1 MALDKI
7 GADGIGNNVV
17 ALHHCDWYTD
27 ATGLDAG
34 ALKLPVGTTSERP
47 TVVVGGRE
55 DVSFDLHVTND
66 DTVAGDPGFNQ
77 NDPWQWTWEANYNR
91 PTAATNVT
99 DTSSLI
105 FFRGSKYTFKNYT
118 LGHGLY
124 IRHTEKTSAGQANDF
139 AVITTG
145 ITGTQGVKKASVG
158 ASPGTIIFDIP
169 TDYAYNQVV
178 IQHAQTGMANVI
190 TVTDP
195 PTESL
200 GYIRLNTSKLTG
212 ADPTTGTVLEYYT
225 GRGWSIVGVDSSSG
239 KIIAHP
245 TGTFDPAEDWN
256 SDSGTY
262 DWNSGTG
269 SEDWGPAQ
277 VTAFGAAGDISQNAD
292 KALVAHDGSTGGGIP
307 MLRAD
312 MSNLPNNLVNTKYSF
327 YRSNNETLTECTT
340 QAASKNNRLSF
351 DNAIEVGVPNIV
363 LSDSNRL
370 FTINKEV
377 SNSYFK
383 FEIKIKPSADCTLQ
397 VWKNGSHIANS
408 DYVLDANYHSTVS
421 WIESASFNDNFHFRL
436 YSTGIQSISV
446 TDKDTLLI
454 EFIGS

>member
-1 MALDKI
+1 VALDKI
-7 GADGIGNNVV
+7 QTSAIGDNVV

-27 ATGLDAG
+27 ASGVDAG
-34 ALKLPVGTTSERP
+34 ALKLPVGTTAERP
-47 TVVVGGRE
+47 TVVTGGRE
-55 DVSFDLHVTND
+55 DTTFDLHVTND
-66 DTVAGDPGFNQ
+66 DTVSGDAGFSQ
-77 NDPWQWTWEANYNR
+77 NDPWKWTWTANYNR
-91 PTAATNVT
+91 TTAATDVT
-99 DTSSLI
+99 DTSSLTL
-105 FFRGSKYTFKNYT
+105 FRGSKYTFKNYT

-124 IRHTEKTSAGQANDF
+124 IRHTEKTGGGQADDF
-139 AVITTG
+139 AAITTG
-145 ITGTQGVKKASVG
+145 ITGTQGVKKASAG
-158 ASPGTIIFDIP
+158 ASPGTIVFDIP

-190 TVTDP
+190 TVGDP
-195 PTESL
+195 PSESL
-200 GYIRLNTSKLTG
+200 GYIRLNTSKLSGSDT
-212 ADPTTGTVLEYYT
+212 TTGTVLEYYT
-225 GRGWSIVGVDSSSG
+225 GRDWSIVGVDSASG

-256 SDSGTY
+256 SNTGTQ
-262 DWNSGTG
+262 DWNTGTG

-277 VTAFGAAGDISQNAD
+277 VTSFGADGDISQNAD

-312 MSNLPNNLVNTKYSF
+312 MSNISNSLVNTKYSF
-327 YRSNNETLTECTT
+327 YRSNNETLTECTS

-363 LSDSNRL
+363 LSDTNRL
-370 FTINKEV
+370 FSINKEV
-377 SNSYFK
+377 TNAYFK

-397 VWKNGSHIANS
+397 VWKNGAHLANS

-421 WIESASFNDNFHFRL
+421 WIESASFDDNFQFRL
-436 YSTGIQSISV
+436 YSASTASISV